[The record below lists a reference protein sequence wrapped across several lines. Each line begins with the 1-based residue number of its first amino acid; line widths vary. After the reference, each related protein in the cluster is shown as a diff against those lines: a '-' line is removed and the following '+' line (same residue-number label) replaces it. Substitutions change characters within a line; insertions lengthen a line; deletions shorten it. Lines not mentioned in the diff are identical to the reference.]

1 MQMMTAEDMPQVC
14 NTRRDAVALAASDG
28 VARRGTSPSHGA
40 ARHRARGILAAMSD
54 LPIGIFDSGLGG
66 LTVARAVMEALPDES
81 VVYLGDTARC
91 PYGPRP
97 LDDVRRYV
105 LEIGE
110 WLVER
115 PVKLIVVACNTG
127 TAAGLA
133 LAQRTFPLPVIGVVE
148 PGARAAE
155 KATVNRKVG
164 VIGTV
169 GTIESGA
176 YAEAVRALDA
186 GVTVF
191 SVATPKFVDVVEA
204 GLRRGPGPLEDWMS
218 DSADV
223 FVRPT
228 FFKIARDYLDPLKR
242 AGIDTLVL
250 GCTHFPLLSAA
261 IQSVVGSRVRLIS
274 SAAETA
280 REVADTLRVRG
291 QSRETRDGAAHAFAT
306 TGDPEEFRRL
316 GARVLRR
323 EIAMVEAVE
332 LDELR
337 ALGERAGETPER
349 RARSAG

>member
-1 MQMMTAEDMPQVC
+1 
-14 NTRRDAVALAASDG
+14 
-28 VARRGTSPSHGA
+28 
-40 ARHRARGILAAMSD
+40 MSD

-66 LTVARAVMEALPDES
+66 LTVAREIMRTLPDES

-91 PYGPRP
+91 PYGPQP

-110 WLVER
+110 WLGER
-115 PVKLIVVACNTG
+115 PVKLIVIACNTG

-133 LAQRTFPLPVIGVVE
+133 PAQRTFPVPVIGVVE
-148 PGARAAE
+148 PGARAAV
-155 KATVNRKVG
+155 KATVNRRVG

-169 GTIESGA
+169 GTIESAA
-176 YAEAVRALDA
+176 YSDAVRALDA

-228 FFKIARDYLDPLKR
+228 FHKMARDYLDPLKR

-274 SAAETA
+274 SAEETA

-291 QSRETRDGAAHAFAT
+291 QLNKDGKAPRHAFAT
-306 TGDPEEFRRL
+306 TGDTEEFRRL
-316 GARVLRR
+316 GARVLHR
-323 EIAMVEAVE
+323 EIPMVEAVTLE
-332 LDELR
+332 ELR
-337 ALGERAGETPER
+337 ALGAQAGTIAERQ
-349 RARSAG
+349 ARSVG